1 MAPNNA
7 PDDRQRLDK
16 WLWSVRLFKTR
27 SQAAAAVAGGK
38 VKVNGERTKPAH
50 ALRAGDCLTL
60 AINDD
65 PTELQVLAFAARRG
79 PAAEA
84 RACYIESIKSQER
97 KQANQQLRQLAALS
111 RPRPDSKPDKRE
123 RRQME
128 KLLRDIE

>member
-1 MAPNNA
+1 MATNDA

-111 RPRPDSKPDKRE
+111 RPRPDTKPDKRE